1 MKDVDISFFAAQK
14 QVNFFEYKSEPVF
27 KMNNPING
35 NIQPYYN
42 QSTTKSTYLR
52 MNTITTA
59 DDYILSFSKEPSYFG
74 TFFDVD

>member
-1 MKDVDISFFAAQK
+1 MKDVGISFYAAQK

-35 NIQPYYN
+35 GIQPYYN
-42 QSTTKSTYLR
+42 QSTSISTYLR

-59 DDYILSFSKEPSYFG
+59 DDYIPSFSKEPSYYG